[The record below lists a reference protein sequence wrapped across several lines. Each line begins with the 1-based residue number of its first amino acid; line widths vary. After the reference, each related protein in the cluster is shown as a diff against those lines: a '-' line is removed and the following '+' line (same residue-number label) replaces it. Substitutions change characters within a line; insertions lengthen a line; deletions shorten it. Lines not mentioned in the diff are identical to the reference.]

1 MIAHY
6 IPCFWEILF
15 LNKMHPDIRIT
26 TLLGLNIFHTTSTTI
41 LHLFNEF
48 LKLYIY
54 WSDSTCSEYH
64 LRLDIMKMHIEF
76 VLWDI
81 KIGLLTKR
89 GVHSFHFDKNSNTNQ
104 LFFPSNFIEN
114 CNRENPES

>member
-1 MIAHY
+1 MFLGDFIFEQNAPRHKDY
-6 IPCFWEILF
+6 FFTWPKYFFIL
-15 LNKMHPDIRIT
+15 L
-26 TLLGLNIFHTTSTTI
+26 STTI
-41 LHLFNEF
+41 LHIFNEF

-76 VLWDI
+76 RSLGYK

-89 GVHSFHFDKNSNTNQ
+89 GVHSFHFDKNINTNQ

-114 CNRENPES
+114 CKRENPES